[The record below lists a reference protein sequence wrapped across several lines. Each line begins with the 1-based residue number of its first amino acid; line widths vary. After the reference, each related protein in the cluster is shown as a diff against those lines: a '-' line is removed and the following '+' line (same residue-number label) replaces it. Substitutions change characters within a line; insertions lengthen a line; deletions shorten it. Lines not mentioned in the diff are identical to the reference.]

1 MSIVNL
7 NLPDLS
13 DLPSVLDV
21 PNLPYSDLPDYL
33 DPGPPID
40 FPVLPS
46 KVFRNYIVEVLST
59 KLGNYWV
66 I

>member
-7 NLPDLS
+7 NLPDLL
-13 DLPSVLDV
+13 DLRNALDV

-59 KLGNYWV
+59 KLGN
-66 I
+66 